1 MEPGDWKKVISR
13 EVVTGL
19 VLGSLLGVL
28 GLITVVGC
36 NWVGLAETELPWR
49 VGFVVGTAV
58 VGIVLWGSIAGSAL
72 PLFMQRFGLD
82 PAASSSPLV
91 ATIMDVSGLT
101 IYFAVAVVVLTG
113 TLL

>member
-1 MEPGDWKKVISR
+1 
-13 EVVTGL
+13 
-19 VLGSLLGVL
+19 
-28 GLITVVGC
+28 
-36 NWVGLAETELPWR
+36 
-49 VGFVVGTAV
+49 
-58 VGIVLWGSIAGSAL
+58 
-72 PLFMQRFGLD
+72 MQRFGLD

>member
-1 MEPGDWKKVISR
+1 MIAPDTFRLYFG
-13 EVVTGL
+13 
-19 VLGSLLGVL
+19 GSD
-28 GLITVVGC
+28 
-36 NWVGLAETELPWR
+36 A
-49 VGFVVGTAV
+49 VVGTAV

-72 PLFMQRFGLD
+72 PLLMQRIGLD

-101 IYFAVAVVVLTG
+101 IYFAVAVVVLRG